1 MVILSATVAGPVRAP
16 VAITCRDC
24 VYQPSKIIREPRKR
38 SPLPRALAC
47 GMAFVCEDGTR
58 ASSGRSANKPGNQLW
73 RIRSLPMST
82 PEDLKDVYVDEM
94 KDLWSAN
101 DQMTKV
107 LKKITSKASDAKLK
121 EMLTSSQ
128 EGIAKHTAVLK
139 ELIAAQDE
147 KVSKEH
153 CKGMEGLVAEA
164 TKHVLEEGPKKGPV
178 LDVLII
184 AQYQR
189 MTHYGIAGFGTA
201 AAYAKALGLKDDA
214 KKLAEATKE
223 IYGGDEY
230 MTKLAETS
238 VNLQAEN
245 A

>member
-1 MVILSATVAGPVRAP
+1 LVAAQRFGAAP
-16 VAITCRDC
+16 VEKASAFAFT
-24 VYQPSKIIREPRKR
+24 
-38 SPLPRALAC
+38 SPIGAT
-47 GMAFVCEDGTR
+47 GMAAPE
-58 ASSGRSANKPGNQLW
+58 
-73 RIRSLPMST
+73 SLDDIYS
-82 PEDLKDVYVDEM
+82 DEL

-101 DQMTKV
+101 DQMSRV
-107 LKKITSKASDAKLK
+107 LKKIAKKASDPKLADMLAKSLG
-121 EMLTSSQ
+121 
-128 EGIAKHTAVLK
+128 GIEKHTAVLK
-139 ELIAAQDE
+139 ELIAAAGE

-164 TKHVLEEGPKKGPV
+164 TKHVLEEGPEKGPL

-201 AAYAKALGLKDDA
+201 AAYATAVGEKDAVKKLKD
-214 KKLAEATKE
+214 ATRE
-223 IYGGDEY
+223 IYFGDEY

-238 VNLQAEN
+238 VNLEAED

>member
-1 MVILSATVAGPVRAP
+1 MSA
-16 VAITCRDC
+16 
-24 VYQPSKIIREPRKR
+24 
-38 SPLPRALAC
+38 
-47 GMAFVCEDGTR
+47 
-58 ASSGRSANKPGNQLW
+58 
-73 RIRSLPMST
+73 
-82 PEDLKDVYVDEM
+82 PEDLKEIYTDEL

-101 DQMTKV
+101 DQMKKV
-107 LKKITSKASDAKLK
+107 LKKITSKASDAALK
-121 EMLTSSQ
+121 EMLTKSQ
-128 EGIAKHTAVLK
+128 AGIEKHTDALK
-139 ELIAAQDE
+139 ELIAANDE

-164 TKHVLEEGPKKGPV
+164 TKHVLEEGPDKGPL
-178 LDVLII
+178 LDVMII

-201 AAYAKALGLKDDA
+201 AADAKALGLKDDA
-214 KKLAEATKE
+214 KKLKDATKE

-238 VNLQAEN
+238 VNLQAED

>member
-1 MVILSATVAGPVRAP
+1 M
-16 VAITCRDC
+16 
-24 VYQPSKIIREPRKR
+24 
-38 SPLPRALAC
+38 
-47 GMAFVCEDGTR
+47 
-58 ASSGRSANKPGNQLW
+58 SS
-73 RIRSLPMST
+73 
-82 PEDLKDVYVDEM
+82 PEDLNDIYVDEM

-101 DQMTKV
+101 DQMLKV
-107 LKKITSKASDAKLK
+107 LKKITARASDPTLK
-121 EMLTSSQ
+121 EMLTASH
-128 EGIAKHTAVLK
+128 EGITKHTSVLK
-139 ELIAAQDE
+139 ELIAGQDE

-164 TKHVLEEGPKKGPV
+164 TKHVLEEGPKKGPL

-201 AAYAKALGLKDDA
+201 AAYAEALGLKDDA
-214 KKLAEATKE
+214 KKLNDATKE
-223 IYGGDEY
+223 IYGGDEF

-238 VNLQAEN
+238 VNLQAED

>member
-1 MVILSATVAGPVRAP
+1 
-16 VAITCRDC
+16 
-24 VYQPSKIIREPRKR
+24 
-38 SPLPRALAC
+38 
-47 GMAFVCEDGTR
+47 
-58 ASSGRSANKPGNQLW
+58 
-73 RIRSLPMST
+73 MST
-82 PEDLKDVYVDEM
+82 PEDFQEIYTDEL

-101 DQMTKV
+101 DQMQKV
-107 LKKITSKASDAKLK
+107 LKKITAKASDATLK
-121 EMLTSSQ
+121 EMLTKSQ
-128 EGIAKHTAVLK
+128 EGIAKHTDMLK
-139 ELIAAQDE
+139 QLIAGRDE

-164 TKHVLEEGPKKGPV
+164 TKHVLEEGPKKGPL

-201 AAYAKALGLKDDA
+201 AAYAKALGLEEDEQ
-214 KKLAEATKE
+214 KLAEATKE

-238 VNLQAEN
+238 VNLQAED